1 LGKEGRQRME
11 ILLTNTMSRRKEV
24 FKPLREGEVGIYT
37 CGLTVYNF
45 AHIGNLRAYVFA
57 DTLKRMFLFNGYKV
71 NHVMNIT
78 DVGHLTGDE
87 DEGEDKMEAGARREG
102 KTVWEIVDFYT
113 KAFFDDLK
121 RLRIIFPTVTCRAT
135 RHVDDMIDMIRK
147 IESNGYT
154 YVAGGNVYFDT
165 SKLPDY
171 GKLARLKLDEDKT
184 RSRVESDS
192 YKRNPFDFVLW
203 FTRYKYDSHAMQW
216 DSPWGRGF
224 PGWHIEC
231 SAMSS
236 KYLGERFDIHTGGID
251 HIPIHHTNEIA
262 QSEAAFGHEWVN
274 YWLHSEFLV
283 IGEGEKMSKSL
294 GNFITLQTLIDKGY
308 DPAEYRYYLLGA
320 HYKKQLAFTLE
331 ALDGAKSA
339 MKRLT
344 TKIGELK
351 GSEAPVSKLNS
362 VLLNEF
368 HEAIND
374 DLNTP
379 RALAVLWKVV
389 DSEDLCPGEKLSL
402 INEFD
407 RVLGLGLSEIETE
420 VIPEEVEEL
429 AKQRDQARRGKDWK
443 KADELRKLISE
454 KGYEVLDER
463 DGYKIR
469 KK

>member
-1 LGKEGRQRME
+1 ME
-11 ILLTNTMSRRKEV
+11 ILLTNTMSRKKEV

-113 KAFFDDLK
+113 EAFFDDLK

-171 GKLARLKLDEDKT
+171 GKLARLKLDEDNT
-184 RSRVESDS
+184 RSRVESDP

-339 MKRLT
+339 MKRLA

-351 GSEAPVSKLNS
+351 ESEAPVSKPNS
-362 VLLNEF
+362 VLLYEF

-389 DSEDLCPGEKLSL
+389 DSEDLRPGEKLSL

-429 AKQRDQARRGKDWK
+429 ANQRDQARRGKDWK
-443 KADELRKLISE
+443 KADELRKLISK

>member
-1 LGKEGRQRME
+1 ME
-11 ILLTNTMSRRKEV
+11 ILLTNTMSRKKEV

-171 GKLARLKLDEDKT
+171 GKLARLKLDEDKM
-184 RSRVESDS
+184 RSRVESDP

-262 QSEAAFGHEWVN
+262 QSEAAFGREWVN

-339 MKRLT
+339 MKRLA

-429 AKQRDQARRGKDWK
+429 ANQRDQARRGKDWK

>member
-1 LGKEGRQRME
+1 ME

-113 KAFFDDLK
+113 EAFFDDLK

-171 GKLARLKLDEDKT
+171 GKLARLKLDEDKM
-184 RSRVESDS
+184 RSRVESDP

-294 GNFITLQTLIDKGY
+294 GNFITLQTLIDEGY

-389 DSEDLCPGEKLSL
+389 DSEDLRPGEKLSL

-429 AKQRDQARRGKDWK
+429 ANQRDQARRGKDWK

>member
-1 LGKEGRQRME
+1 ME

-113 KAFFDDLK
+113 KAFFNDLK

-171 GKLARLKLDEDKT
+171 GKLARLKLDEDKM
-184 RSRVESDS
+184 RSRVESDP

-283 IGEGEKMSKSL
+283 IGEGRRCPNPWATSL
-294 GNFITLQTLIDKGY
+294 
-308 DPAEYRYYLLGA
+308 
-320 HYKKQLAFTLE
+320 
-331 ALDGAKSA
+331 
-339 MKRLT
+339 
-344 TKIGELK
+344 
-351 GSEAPVSKLNS
+351 
-362 VLLNEF
+362 
-368 HEAIND
+368 
-374 DLNTP
+374 
-379 RALAVLWKVV
+379 
-389 DSEDLCPGEKLSL
+389 LC
-402 INEFD
+402 
-407 RVLGLGLSEIETE
+407 
-420 VIPEEVEEL
+420 
-429 AKQRDQARRGKDWK
+429 RR
-443 KADELRKLISE
+443 
-454 KGYEVLDER
+454 
-463 DGYKIR
+463 
-469 KK
+469 

>member
-1 LGKEGRQRME
+1 ME
-11 ILLTNTMSRRKEV
+11 IKLNNTLTRKKEI
-24 FKPLREGEVGIYT
+24 FRPITQGEVKLYT

-57 DTLKRMFLFNGYKV
+57 DTLKRMFLFNGYEV

-78 DVGHLTGDE
+78 DVGHLTEDE
-87 DEGEDKMEAGARREG
+87 DSGEDKMEAGARREG

-113 KAFFDDLK
+113 EAFFQDMK
-121 RLRIIFPTVTCRAT
+121 RLNIMFPTTSCRAT
-135 RHVDDMIDMIRK
+135 QHVEDMIELIKK
-147 IESNGYT
+147 IEANGYT
-154 YVAGGNVYFDT
+154 YIADGNVYFDT
-165 SKLPDY
+165 SKLSDY
-171 GKLARLKLDEDKT
+171 GKLARLQLNEDKL
-184 RSRVESDS
+184 RSRVEVDPN
-192 YKRNPFDFVLW
+192 KKNPFDFVLW

-262 QSEAAFGHEWVN
+262 QSEAAFGHKWVN

-294 GNFITLQTLIDKGY
+294 GNFLTLQTLIDEGY
-308 DPAEYRYYLLGA
+308 DPMDYRYYLLGA
-320 HYKKQLAFTLE
+320 HYRKQLAFTFQ
-331 ALDGAKSA
+331 ALDGARNA
-339 MKRLT
+339 MKKLKTAIVEFQAAKDDGSPDREMMEEF
-344 TKIGELK
+344 TK
-351 GSEAPVSKLNS
+351 
-362 VLLNEF
+362 
-368 HEAIND
+368 AIND

-389 DSEDLCPGEKLSL
+389 DSDELNPGIKLALIEEFDKVLALNLSRVDADKIPSRVEKLAQ
-402 INEFD
+402 ERD
-407 RVLGLGLSEIETE
+407 
-420 VIPEEVEEL
+420 L
-429 AKQRDQARRGKDWK
+429 ARKNKNWK
-443 KADELRKLISE
+443 RADELREQITLE
-454 KGYEVLDER
+454 GYEILDNK
-463 DGYKIR
+463 DGYKVR

>member
-1 LGKEGRQRME
+1 ME

-283 IGEGEKMSKSL
+283 IGDGEKMSKSL
-294 GNFITLQTLIDKGY
+294 GNFITLQTLIDRGY

-320 HYKKQLAFTLE
+320 HYKKQLTFTLE

-389 DSEDLCPGEKLSL
+389 DSEDLRPGEKLSL

-429 AKQRDQARRGKDWK
+429 ANQRDQARRGKDWK

>member
-1 LGKEGRQRME
+1 ME

-113 KAFFDDLK
+113 KAFFNDLK

-171 GKLARLKLDEDKT
+171 GKLARLKLDEDKM
-184 RSRVESDS
+184 RSRVESDP

-389 DSEDLCPGEKLSL
+389 DSEDLRPGEKLSL

-429 AKQRDQARRGKDWK
+429 ANQRDQARRGKDWK

>member
-1 LGKEGRQRME
+1 ME
-11 ILLTNTMSRRKEV
+11 IRLTNTMSRKKEV

-45 AHIGNLRAYVFA
+45 AHIGNLRAYAFA

-113 KAFFDDLK
+113 KAFFNDLK

-339 MKRLT
+339 MKRLA

-351 GSEAPVSKLNS
+351 ESEAPVSKPNS

-389 DSEDLCPGEKLSL
+389 DSEDLRPGEKLPL

-429 AKQRDQARRGKDWK
+429 ANQRDQARRGKDWK
-443 KADELRKLISE
+443 KADELRKLISK

>member
-1 LGKEGRQRME
+1 ME
-11 ILLTNTMSRRKEV
+11 ILLTNTMSRKKEV
-24 FKPLREGEVGIYT
+24 FKPLREGEVGLYT

-57 DTLKRMFLFNGYKV
+57 DILKRMFLFNGYKV

-121 RLRIIFPTVTCRAT
+121 RLRVILPTITCRAT

-165 SKLPDY
+165 SKLSDY
-171 GKLARLKLDEDKT
+171 GKLARLKLDEDKM
-184 RSRVESDS
+184 RSRVESDP

-203 FTRYKYDSHAMQW
+203 FTRYKYDNHAMQW

-294 GNFITLQTLIDKGY
+294 GNFITLQTLIDKDY

-339 MKRLT
+339 MKKLA

-351 GSEAPVSKLNS
+351 ESEAPVSKPNS
-362 VLLNEF
+362 LLLNEF

-389 DSEDLCPGEKLSL
+389 DSEDLRPGEKLSL
-402 INEFD
+402 IDEFD
-407 RVLGLGLSEIETE
+407 RVLALGLSEIETD
-420 VIPEEVEEL
+420 VIPEEVKEL
-429 AKQRDQARRGKDWK
+429 ANQRDQARRGKDWK
-443 KADELRKLISE
+443 RADELRKLISE

>member
-1 LGKEGRQRME
+1 ME
-11 ILLTNTMSRRKEV
+11 IRLTNTMSRRKEV
-24 FKPLREGEVGIYT
+24 FKPLRECEVGLYT

-113 KAFFDDLK
+113 KAFFNDLE

-135 RHVDDMIDMIRK
+135 EHVDDMIDMIRK

-154 YVAGGNVYFDT
+154 YIAGGNVYFDT
-165 SKLPDY
+165 SKLSDY
-171 GKLARLKLDEDKT
+171 GKLARLKLDEDKM
-184 RSRVESDS
+184 RSRVESDP

-216 DSPWGRGF
+216 DSPWGKGF

-308 DPAEYRYYLLGA
+308 HPAEYRYYLLGA

-339 MKRLT
+339 MKKLATR
-344 TKIGELK
+344 IGELK
-351 GSEAPVSKLNS
+351 ESEAPFSEPNS

-389 DSEDLCPGEKLSL
+389 DSDDLRPGEKLSL
-402 INEFD
+402 IGEFD
-407 RVLGLGLSEIETE
+407 RVLALGLSEIETE

-429 AKQRDQARRGKDWK
+429 ANQRDQARRNKDWK
-443 KADELRKLISE
+443 KADELRGMISE

>member
-1 LGKEGRQRME
+1 ME

-113 KAFFDDLK
+113 KAFFNDLK

-339 MKRLT
+339 MKRLA

-351 GSEAPVSKLNS
+351 ESEAPVSKPNS

-389 DSEDLCPGEKLSL
+389 DSEDLRPGEKLPL

-429 AKQRDQARRGKDWK
+429 ANQRDQARRGKDWK
-443 KADELRKLISE
+443 KADELRKLISK

>member
-1 LGKEGRQRME
+1 ME
-11 ILLTNTMSRRKEV
+11 IRLTNTMSRKKEV
-24 FKPLREGEVGIYT
+24 FKPLREGEVGLYT

-71 NHVMNIT
+71 RHVMNIT

-113 KAFFDDLK
+113 EAFFDDLK

-135 RHVDDMIDMIRK
+135 RHVDDMIEMIRK

-154 YVAGGNVYFDT
+154 YIAGGNVYFDT

-171 GKLARLKLDEDKT
+171 GKLARLKLDEEKM
-184 RSRVESDS
+184 RSRVESDP

-294 GNFITLQTLIDKGY
+294 RNFITLQTLIDKGY

-320 HYKKQLAFTLE
+320 HYKKQLTFTLE

-339 MKRLT
+339 MKKLA

-351 GSEAPVSKLNS
+351 ESEAPVSEPNS
-362 VLLNEF
+362 LLLNEF

-389 DSEDLCPGEKLSL
+389 DSEDLRPGEKLSL
-402 INEFD
+402 IDEFD
-407 RVLGLGLSEIETE
+407 RVLALGLSEIETD
-420 VIPEEVEEL
+420 VIPEEIKEL
-429 AKQRDQARRGKDWK
+429 ANQRDQARSDRDWK
-443 KADELRKLISE
+443 KADELRELISE

>member
-1 LGKEGRQRME
+1 ME

-121 RLRIIFPTVTCRAT
+121 RLRIILPTVTCRAT

-171 GKLARLKLDEDKT
+171 GKLARLKLDEDKM
-184 RSRVESDS
+184 RSRVESDP

-389 DSEDLCPGEKLSL
+389 DSEDLRPGEKLSL

-429 AKQRDQARRGKDWK
+429 ANQRDQARRGKDWK

>member
-1 LGKEGRQRME
+1 ME
-11 ILLTNTMSRRKEV
+11 ILLTNTMSRKKEV

-171 GKLARLKLDEDKT
+171 GKLARLKLDEDNT
-184 RSRVESDS
+184 RSRVESDP

-389 DSEDLCPGEKLSL
+389 DS
-402 INEFD
+402 
-407 RVLGLGLSEIETE
+407 
-420 VIPEEVEEL
+420 
-429 AKQRDQARRGKDWK
+429 
-443 KADELRKLISE
+443 
-454 KGYEVLDER
+454 
-463 DGYKIR
+463 
-469 KK
+469 

>member
-1 LGKEGRQRME
+1 ME

-171 GKLARLKLDEDKT
+171 GKLARLKLDEDKM
-184 RSRVESDS
+184 RSRVESDP

-339 MKRLT
+339 MKRLA

>member
-1 LGKEGRQRME
+1 ME

-113 KAFFDDLK
+113 KAFFNDLK

-171 GKLARLKLDEDKT
+171 GKLARLKLDEDKM
-184 RSRVESDS
+184 RSRVESDP

-339 MKRLT
+339 MKRLA

-389 DSEDLCPGEKLSL
+389 DSEDLRPGEKLSL

-429 AKQRDQARRGKDWK
+429 ANQRDQARRGKDWK
-443 KADELRKLISE
+443 KADELRKLISK

>member
-11 ILLTNTMSRRKEV
+11 ILLTNTMSRKKEV
-24 FKPLREGEVGIYT
+24 FKPLREGEVGLYT

-154 YVAGGNVYFDT
+154 YIAGGNVYFDT
-165 SKLPDY
+165 SKLSDY
-171 GKLARLKLDEDKT
+171 GKLARLKLDEDKM
-184 RSRVESDS
+184 RSRVESDP

-339 MKRLT
+339 MKRLAT
-344 TKIGELK
+344 NIGELK
-351 GSEAPVSKLNS
+351 GSEAPVSKPNS

-368 HEAIND
+368 YEAIND

-389 DSEDLCPGEKLSL
+389 DSEDLRPGEKLSL

-429 AKQRDQARRGKDWK
+429 ADQRDQARKDMDWK

>member
-1 LGKEGRQRME
+1 ME

-113 KAFFDDLK
+113 KAFFNDLK

-171 GKLARLKLDEDKT
+171 GKLARLKLDEDNT
-184 RSRVESDS
+184 RSRVESDP

-389 DSEDLCPGEKLSL
+389 DSEDLRPGEKLSL

-429 AKQRDQARRGKDWK
+429 ANQRDQARRGKDWK

>member
-1 LGKEGRQRME
+1 ME

-113 KAFFDDLK
+113 EAFFDDLK

-171 GKLARLKLDEDKT
+171 GKLARLKLDEDNT
-184 RSRVESDS
+184 RSRVESDP

-389 DSEDLCPGEKLSL
+389 DSKDLRPGEKLSL

>member
-11 ILLTNTMSRRKEV
+11 ILLTNTMSRKKEV

-113 KAFFDDLK
+113 EAFFDDLK

-171 GKLARLKLDEDKT
+171 GKLARLKLDEDKM
-184 RSRVESDS
+184 RSRVESDP

-294 GNFITLQTLIDKGY
+294 GNFITLQTLIDEGY

-389 DSEDLCPGEKLSL
+389 DSEDLRPGEKLSL

-429 AKQRDQARRGKDWK
+429 ANQRDQARRGKDWK

>member
-1 LGKEGRQRME
+1 ME

-113 KAFFDDLK
+113 KAFFNDLK

-283 IGEGEKMSKSL
+283 IGDGEKMSKSL

-308 DPAEYRYYLLGA
+308 HPAEYRYYLLGA

-389 DSEDLCPGEKLSL
+389 DSEDLRPGEKLSL

-443 KADELRKLISE
+443 KADELRKLISK

>member
-1 LGKEGRQRME
+1 ME
-11 ILLTNTMSRRKEV
+11 IRLNNTMTREKEV
-24 FKPLREGEVGIYT
+24 FRPLEPGEVKLYT

-57 DTLKRMFLFNGYKV
+57 DTLKRVFLFNGYNV

-78 DVGHLTGDE
+78 DVGHLTDDE
-87 DEGEDKMEAGARREG
+87 DSGEDKMEEGARREG

-113 KAFFDDLK
+113 QAFFKDMEK
-121 RLRIIFPTVTCRAT
+121 LRILLPTTTCRAT
-135 RHVDDMIDMIRK
+135 RHIDDMIEMIKK
-147 IESNGYT
+147 IESNGFT
-154 YVAGGNVYFDT
+154 YIAGGNVYFDT

-171 GKLARLKLDEDKT
+171 GKLGRLKLDGEKT
-184 RSRVESDS
+184 RSRVESDP

-203 FTRYKYDSHAMQW
+203 FTRYKYENHAMQW
-216 DSPWGRGF
+216 DSPWGKGF

-236 KYLGERFDIHTGGID
+236 RYLGERFDIHTGGID
-251 HIPIHHTNEIA
+251 HIPVHHTNEIA

-294 GNFITLQTLIDKGY
+294 GNFITLQTLADSGY
-308 DPAEYRYYLLGA
+308 DPLDYRYYLLGA
-320 HYKKQLAFTLE
+320 HYRKQLAFSLE
-331 ALDGAKSA
+331 ALDGARNA
-339 MKRLT
+339 MRKLRSR
-344 TKIGELK
+344 ISQFAEDSEGSVEINRELL
-351 GSEAPVSKLNS
+351 E
-362 VLLNEF
+362 EF

-389 DSEDLCPGEKLSL
+389 DSDKLTSMEKLSL

-407 RVLGLGLSEIETE
+407 RVFALGLSEIERE
-420 VIPEEVEEL
+420 SVPEDIQEL
-429 AKQRDQARRGKDWK
+429 ARDRSKARENRQWHR
-443 KADELRKLISE
+443 ADELRKAISE
-454 KGYEVLDER
+454 KGYEILDER
-463 DGYKIR
+463 DGYSIR